1 MRKVLFILILCTI
14 LPFMLI
20 ASKVSFSDSCQN
32 INLRN
37 AGDFYSYVNDK
48 YYKSSPEAYNRIAV
62 VEFSEDCSL
71 SISNDVLFFEG
82 ITTGERLCFSLVVSY
97 QDGVYILDDSS
108 ISIQVKSGTSASI
121 YLVIPTDDNLVSDYY
136 EAAFDITAGYE
147 AYRCYL
153 NAYYEADTGTI
164 TNNIISFTADII
176 PNANSRSINLSDS
189 ECKQGILIGS
199 YSYNFWIKGE
209 EDVSNRLKLFVS
221 ASSDPNVADEEG
233 FVLRKTD
240 AEVSDD
246 NNSIDFEIMI
256 GNMWNRGIISTGTTM
271 ESVLGFEKNNQVL
284 SDDGV
289 QVYSVDGDIY
299 FKVAD
304 EDKLDR
310 LEAGV
315 YRSYIYLHVI
325 AIE

>member
-1 MRKVLFILILCTI
+1 
-14 LPFMLI
+14 MLI
-20 ASKVSFSDSCQN
+20 ASKVTFSASCQN

-37 AGDFYSYVNDK
+37 AGDFYSYVNDE
-48 YYKSSPEAYNRIAV
+48 YYKSSPEDYNRIAV
-62 VEFSEDCSL
+62 VEFTEDCSL
-71 SISNDVLFFEG
+71 SISSGALFFEG
-82 ITTGERLCFSLVVSY
+82 ITTGERLGFSLVVSY
-97 QDGVYILDDSS
+97 QDGVYKLDDSS
-108 ISIQVKSGTSASI
+108 MSIQVKSGTSASI
-121 YLVIPTDDNLVSDYY
+121 YLVFPPEDNFVSDHY
-136 EAAFDITAGYE
+136 EAAFDITAGNE

-164 TNNIISFTADII
+164 TNNIIGFTADII
-176 PNANSRSINLSDS
+176 PHANSRSINLSDP
-189 ECKQGILIGS
+189 ECKQEILIGS

-221 ASSDPNVADEEG
+221 ASSDPNVADEDG

-246 NNSIDFEIMI
+246 KNSIDFEIKI
-256 GNMWNRGIISTGTTM
+256 GNMWTRGIISTGTAM

-284 SDDGV
+284 SNDGV
-289 QVYSVDGDIY
+289 HVYSVDGYIY
-299 FKVAD
+299 FKVADD

>member
-1 MRKVLFILILCTI
+1 MRKVLFIIILCTI

-20 ASKVSFSDSCQN
+20 ASKVTFSASCQN

-37 AGDFYSYVNDK
+37 AGDFYSYVNDE
-48 YYKSSPEAYNRIAV
+48 YYKSSPEDYNRIAV
-62 VEFSEDCSL
+62 VEFTEDCSL
-71 SISNDVLFFEG
+71 SISSGALFFEG
-82 ITTGERLCFSLVVSY
+82 ITTGERLDFSLVVSY
-97 QDGVYILDDSS
+97 EDGVYKPDDSS
-108 ISIQVKSGTSASI
+108 ISIQVKPGTSASI
-121 YLVIPTDDNLVSDYY
+121 YLVIPPDDNFVSDYY
-136 EAAFDITAGYE
+136 EAAFDITADK

-246 NNSIDFEIMI
+246 NNSIDFEIKI
-256 GNMWNRGIISTGTTM
+256 GNMWNRGIISTGTAM
-271 ESVLGFEKNNQVL
+271 ESVLGFEKNQVL

-289 QVYSVDGDIY
+289 HVYSVDGDIY
-299 FKVAD
+299 FKVSD
-304 EDKLDR
+304 DKDKLDR